1 MNELSDE
8 VRFLSSRARPLVAP
22 FHMVAVC
29 APGRVE
35 LKSRLF
41 KLFIMNLLMTMM
53 CDRTNF
59 LQLKSDAVECQAPV
73 ATAVVSRSFALPL
86 LFTSGIVGSRRR
98 LHVLVSWSC
107 LRSFRWLRV
116 GALCFIALLDYI
128 GVCTTSLLP

>member
-41 KLFIMNLLMTMM
+41 KLFIMNL
-53 CDRTNF
+53 CNDHDVRQD
-59 LQLKSDAVECQAPV
+59 QL
-73 ATAVVSRSFALPL
+73 FA
-86 LFTSGIVGSRRR
+86 
-98 LHVLVSWSC
+98 
-107 LRSFRWLRV
+107 
-116 GALCFIALLDYI
+116 A
-128 GVCTTSLLP
+128 